1 MMNNDSMF
9 YFFLILALL
18 FLTLFGYQLGMSNTH
33 IKDSEQKLSELAF
46 LEEARLKFIQMH
58 EYNITEYN
66 CVNYSKDFSE
76 LMSGFGYNITLDAGY
91 NENNSKGHAW
101 NKITIEL
108 DPQDG
113 AMNNSKIFYNKY
125 SEKDLK
131 RYGVLK

>member
-1 MMNNDSMF
+1 
-9 YFFLILALL
+9 L
-18 FLTLFGYQLGMSNTH
+18 FIALFGYQLGMDNTH
-33 IKDSEQKLSELAF
+33 IKESEQKLSDLAF

-66 CVNYSKDFSE
+66 CLNYSKDFGL